1 MYLIATCKQGLYG
14 HTGIH
19 AYTLVSKV
27 PLPLVLILANVYLQ
41 DIHEMHRTGKKTNNF
56 YDGMTYNST

>member
-41 DIHEMHRTGKKTNNF
+41 DIHESGECTELKKTKF
-56 YDGMTYNST
+56 